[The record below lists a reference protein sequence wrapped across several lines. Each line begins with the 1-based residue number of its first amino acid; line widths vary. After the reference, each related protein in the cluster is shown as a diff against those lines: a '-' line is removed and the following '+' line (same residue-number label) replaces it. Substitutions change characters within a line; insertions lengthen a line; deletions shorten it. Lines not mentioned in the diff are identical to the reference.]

1 MRKVIVAFSLVLI
14 GSAAWVLTYPSAS
27 DPKNIRYVFW
37 KAGIYKM
44 DPDVATETMI
54 GDPSR
59 DRIVV
64 GKTKLQLRDRF
75 GYLVTPGDTST
86 YLKGCYGN
94 SPWRDQDVLFIRK
107 SPWMV
112 VFADDKATNLVLL
125 KGC

>member
-1 MRKVIVAFSLVLI
+1 MRRVMIAFALLLVA
-14 GSAAWVLTYPSAS
+14 GAAWLLTYPSAS

-37 KAGIYKM
+37 KAGVYKM

-54 GDPSR
+54 GDASR
-59 DRIVV
+59 DEIVV
-64 GKTKLQLRDRF
+64 GKTKVQLRDRF
-75 GYLVTPGDTST
+75 GYLVAPANAST

-94 SPWRDQDVLFIRK
+94 SPWKDRDVLFIRK

-112 VFADDKATNLVLL
+112 VFAGDKATNLVLL